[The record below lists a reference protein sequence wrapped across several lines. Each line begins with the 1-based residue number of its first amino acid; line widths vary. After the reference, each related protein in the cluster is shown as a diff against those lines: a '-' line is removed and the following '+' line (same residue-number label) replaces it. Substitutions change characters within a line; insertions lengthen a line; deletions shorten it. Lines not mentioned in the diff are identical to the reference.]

1 MKTILAEM
9 TSQAMGDAGAWA
21 IGLFFGLLILRGL
34 LRSMLPGLID
44 PVRETLNNSGCM
56 LFFVGLAL
64 FIGIGAS
71 SSSFT
76 AGLALA
82 LMGLGFMRSER
93 REG

>member
-1 MKTILAEM
+1 MNAILAEM
-9 TSQAMGDAGAWA
+9 TTQAFGDAVAWG
-21 IGLFFGLLILRGL
+21 IGLFVGLLILRAG
-34 LRSMLPGLID
+34 LRSVLPGLVD

-71 SSSFT
+71 SSSFA

-82 LMGLGFMRSER
+82 LMGLGAMRSDR
-93 REG
+93 RGG

>member
-1 MKTILAEM
+1 MNAILAEM

-21 IGLFFGLLILRGL
+21 VGLFVALGV
-34 LRSMLPGLID
+34 LRSVLKHFLPGLVD

-64 FIGIGAS
+64 FIGIGVS
-71 SSSFT
+71 SSSFA

-82 LMGLGFMRSER
+82 LMGMGAMRSDR
-93 REG
+93 RGG